1 MLTAPAGCAKLL
13 CGKLRDLVRVLPKLE
28 MPATIID
35 GNELSRIIRAD
46 FKTQVDALTSR
57 GVKPGLAVVIVGDD
71 PASHVYVRNKVK
83 ACANVGMHSEL
94 HAMSANTS
102 QAELLAKIEALNHNP
117 AIHGLLVQLP
127 VPKHIDNK
135 AIIEAIAVEK
145 DVDGFHHANLGA
157 LVVGEPT
164 LQPCTPYGVMKMLD
178 HYHIP
183 IEGQHAVVIGR
194 SNIAGKPMALMLIN
208 RSATVTV
215 CTSKTRDLGAF
226 TRQADILVV
235 ATGKA
240 NMVTSNMVKDGAV
253 VIDIGINRLPDG
265 KLAGDVHFDT
275 VKEKASYITPV
286 PGGVGPMTIT
296 MLLANTIAAATLSS
310 KQQ

>member
-1 MLTAPAGCAKLL
+1 MTAK
-13 CGKLRDLVRVLPKLE
+13 
-28 MPATIID
+28 IID
-35 GNELSRIIRAD
+35 GNELSRLIRAD
-46 FKTQVDALTSR
+46 FKTEVEALKGR
-57 GVKPGLAVVIVGDD
+57 GITPGLAVVIVGDD

-83 ACANVGMHSEL
+83 ACANVGIHSEL
-94 HAMSANTS
+94 HAMPAGIL
-102 QAELLAKIEALNHNP
+102 QAELLAKIHALNNDP
-117 AIHGLLVQLP
+117 AIHGILVQLP

-135 AIIEAIAVEK
+135 AIIKAIAAEK
-145 DVDGFHHANLGA
+145 DVDGFHLANLGA

-164 LQPCTPYGVMKMLD
+164 FQPCTPYGVMRMLD
-178 HYHIP
+178 YHNIP
-183 IEGQHAVVIGR
+183 IEGQHVVVIGR

-215 CTSKTRDLGAF
+215 CTSKTRNLGSI
-226 TRQADILVV
+226 TRLADILVV

-240 NMVTSNMVKDGAV
+240 NMITVDMVKDGAV

-296 MLLANTIAAATLSS
+296 MLLSNTIAAA
-310 KQQ
+310 KQTAKNK

>member
-1 MLTAPAGCAKLL
+1 
-13 CGKLRDLVRVLPKLE
+13 
-28 MPATIID
+28 MPTTIID
-35 GNELSRIIRAD
+35 GNELSRIIRTE
-46 FKTQVDALTSR
+46 FKTAVAALTSQ
-57 GVKPGLAVVIVGDD
+57 GITPGLAVVIVGDD

-94 HAMSANTS
+94 HAMPTETS
-102 QAELLAKIEALNHNP
+102 QAQLLAKIHALNGNP
-117 AIHGLLVQLP
+117 AVHGILVQLP
-127 VPKHIDNK
+127 VPRHIDNK
-135 AIIEAIAVEK
+135 AIIEAIAVDK
-145 DVDGFHHANLGA
+145 DVDGFHHSNLGA

-164 LQPCTPYGVMKMLD
+164 FQPCTPYGVMKMLD

-183 IEGQHAVVIGR
+183 IEGQHAVVVGR

-226 TRQADILVV
+226 TRQADILIV
-235 ATGKA
+235 AIGKA
-240 NMVTSNMVKDGAV
+240 NMVTADMVKDGAV

-265 KLAGDVHFDT
+265 KLAGDVHFET

-296 MLLANTIAAATLSS
+296 MLLSNTLAAAKIAAR
-310 KQQ
+310 KYG

>member
-1 MLTAPAGCAKLL
+1 
-13 CGKLRDLVRVLPKLE
+13 
-28 MPATIID
+28 MPTTIID
-35 GNELSRIIRAD
+35 GNELSRIIRTE
-46 FKTQVDALTSR
+46 FKTAVAALTSQ
-57 GVKPGLAVVIVGDD
+57 GITPGLAVVIVGDD

-94 HAMSANTS
+94 HAMPTETS
-102 QAELLAKIEALNHNP
+102 QAQLLAKIHALNGNP
-117 AIHGLLVQLP
+117 AVHGILVQLP
-127 VPKHIDNK
+127 VPRHIDNK
-135 AIIEAIAVEK
+135 AIIEAIAVDK
-145 DVDGFHHANLGA
+145 DVDGFHHSNLGA

-164 LQPCTPYGVMKMLD
+164 FQPCTPYGVMKMLD

-183 IEGQHAVVIGR
+183 IEGQHAVVVGR

-226 TRQADILVV
+226 TRQADILIV
-235 ATGKA
+235 AIGKA
-240 NMVTSNMVKDGAV
+240 NKVTADMVKDGAV

-265 KLAGDVHFDT
+265 KLAGDVHFET

-296 MLLANTIAAATLSS
+296 MLLSNTLAAAKIAAR
-310 KQQ
+310 KYG

>member
-1 MLTAPAGCAKLL
+1 MTAK
-13 CGKLRDLVRVLPKLE
+13 
-28 MPATIID
+28 IID
-35 GNELSRIIRAD
+35 GNELSRLIRAD
-46 FKTQVDALTSR
+46 FKTEVEALKVRAIT
-57 GVKPGLAVVIVGDD
+57 PGLAVVIVGDD

-94 HAMSANTS
+94 HAMRAATS
-102 QAELLAKIEALNHNP
+102 QAELLAKIQALNNDA
-117 AIHGLLVQLP
+117 AIHGILVQLP

-135 AIIEAIAVEK
+135 AIIKAIAAEK
-145 DVDGFHHANLGA
+145 DVDGFHYANLGA

-164 LQPCTPYGVMKMLD
+164 FQPCTPYGVMKMLY
-178 HYHIP
+178 HYNIP

-215 CTSKTRDLGAF
+215 CTSKTRDLGSI
-226 TRQADILVV
+226 TRLADILVV
-235 ATGKA
+235 AIGKA
-240 NMVTSNMVKDGAV
+240 NMITADMVKIGAV

-296 MLLANTIAAATLSS
+296 MLLANTLTAA
-310 KQQ
+310 KQRDSLAPSIK

>member
-1 MLTAPAGCAKLL
+1 MTAK
-13 CGKLRDLVRVLPKLE
+13 
-28 MPATIID
+28 IID
-35 GNELSRIIRAD
+35 GNELSRLIRAD
-46 FKTQVDALTSR
+46 FKAEVEALKAR
-57 GVKPGLAVVIVGDD
+57 GIMPGLAVVIVGDD

-94 HAMSANTS
+94 HAMPPETS
-102 QAELLAKIEALNHNP
+102 QADLVAKIHMLNSDP
-117 AIHGLLVQLP
+117 AIHGMLVQLP

-135 AIIEAIAVEK
+135 AIIEAIAAEK

-164 LQPCTPYGVMKMLD
+164 FQPCTPYGVMKILD
-178 HYHIP
+178 HHNIP
-183 IEGQHAVVIGR
+183 IEGQHAVVVGR

-215 CTSKTRDLGAF
+215 CTSKTRDLGSI

-240 NMVTSNMVKDGAV
+240 NMVTADMVKDAAV

-265 KLAGDVHFDT
+265 KLAGDVHFDA

-296 MLLANTIAAATLSS
+296 MLLSNTLTAAKRAI
-310 KQQ
+310 K

>member
-1 MLTAPAGCAKLL
+1 MSERFAVNCAFAFDHCSK
-13 CGKLRDLVRVLPKLE
+13 R
-28 MPATIID
+28 MTATIID
-35 GNELSRIIRAD
+35 GNALSQILRAD
-46 FKTQVDALTSR
+46 FKTEVDTLKNQ
-57 GVKPGLAVVIVGDD
+57 GVTPGLAVVIVGDD

-83 ACANVGMHSEL
+83 ACANVGMYSEL
-94 HAMSANTS
+94 IPLPADTS
-102 QAELLAKIEALNHNP
+102 QAELLAKIHALNNNS
-117 AIHGLLVQLP
+117 AIHGILVQLP

-164 LQPCTPYGVMKMLD
+164 FQPCTPYGVMKMLD
-178 HYHIP
+178 HHRIP
-183 IEGQHAVVIGR
+183 IEGQHAVVVGR

-215 CTSKTRDLGAF
+215 CNSKTRDLASI

-240 NMVTSNMVKDGAV
+240 NMVTADMVKDGVV
-253 VIDIGINRLPDG
+253 VIDVGINRLMDG
-265 KLAGDVHFDT
+265 KIAGDVHFET

-296 MLLANTIAAATLSS
+296 MLLSNTIVAAKIAARLN
-310 KQQ
+310 

>member
-1 MLTAPAGCAKLL
+1 
-13 CGKLRDLVRVLPKLE
+13 
-28 MPATIID
+28 MPTTIID
-35 GNELSRIIRAD
+35 GNELSRIIRTE
-46 FKTQVDALTSR
+46 FKTAVAALTSQ
-57 GVKPGLAVVIVGDD
+57 GITPGLAVVIVGDD
-71 PASHVYVRNKVK
+71 PASHVYVRYKVK

-94 HAMSANTS
+94 HAMPTETS
-102 QAELLAKIEALNHNP
+102 QAQLLAKIHALNGNP
-117 AIHGLLVQLP
+117 AVHGILVQLP
-127 VPKHIDNK
+127 VPRHIDNK
-135 AIIEAIAVEK
+135 AIIEAIAVDK
-145 DVDGFHHANLGA
+145 DVDGFHHSNLGA

-164 LQPCTPYGVMKMLD
+164 FQPCTPYGVMKMLD

-183 IEGQHAVVIGR
+183 IEGQHAVVVGR

-226 TRQADILVV
+226 TRQADILIV

-240 NMVTSNMVKDGAV
+240 NMVTADMVKDGAV

-265 KLAGDVHFDT
+265 KLAGDVHFET

-296 MLLANTIAAATLSS
+296 MLLSNTLAAAKIAAR
-310 KQQ
+310 KYG

>member
-1 MLTAPAGCAKLL
+1 
-13 CGKLRDLVRVLPKLE
+13 
-28 MPATIID
+28 MPTTIID
-35 GNELSRIIRAD
+35 GNELSRIIRTE
-46 FKTQVDALTSR
+46 FKTAVAALTSQ
-57 GVKPGLAVVIVGDD
+57 GITPGLAVVIVGDD

-94 HAMSANTS
+94 HAMPTETS
-102 QAELLAKIEALNHNP
+102 QAQLLAKIHALNGNP
-117 AIHGLLVQLP
+117 AVHGILVQLP
-127 VPKHIDNK
+127 VPRHIDNK
-135 AIIEAIAVEK
+135 AIIEAIAVDK
-145 DVDGFHHANLGA
+145 DVDGFHHSNLGA

-164 LQPCTPYGVMKMLD
+164 FQPCTPYGVMKMLD

-183 IEGQHAVVIGR
+183 IEGQHAVVVGR

-226 TRQADILVV
+226 TRQADILIV
-235 ATGKA
+235 AIGKA
-240 NMVTSNMVKDGAV
+240 NMVTAEMVKDGAV

-265 KLAGDVHFDT
+265 KLAGDVHFET

-296 MLLANTIAAATLSS
+296 MLLSNTLAAAKIAAR
-310 KQQ
+310 KYG

>member
-1 MLTAPAGCAKLL
+1 MS
-13 CGKLRDLVRVLPKLE
+13 
-28 MPATIID
+28 ATIID
-35 GNELSRIIRAD
+35 GNALSQLLRAD
-46 FKTQVDALTSR
+46 FKTEVDALKNR
-57 GVKPGLAVVIVGDD
+57 GITPGLAVVIVGDD
-71 PASHVYVRNKVK
+71 PASHVYVRYKVK
-83 ACANVGMHSEL
+83 ACANIGMHSEL
-94 HAMSANTS
+94 HPMAAETS
-102 QAELLAKIEALNHNP
+102 QPELLAKIDALNKNP
-117 AIHGLLVQLP
+117 AIHGILVQLP

-164 LQPCTPYGVMKMLD
+164 FQPCTPYGVMKMLE
-178 HYHIP
+178 HHNIP
-183 IEGQHAVVIGR
+183 IEGQHAVVVGR

-215 CTSKTRDLGAF
+215 CTSKTRDLGSI

-240 NMVTSNMVKDGAV
+240 NMISAGMVKDGAV
-253 VIDIGINRLPDG
+253 VIDVGINRLPDG
-265 KLAGDVHFDT
+265 KLAGDVHFES

-296 MLLANTIAAATLSS
+296 MLLSNTIAAAKLFG
-310 KQQ
+310 KKYG

>member
-1 MLTAPAGCAKLL
+1 MT
-13 CGKLRDLVRVLPKLE
+13 
-28 MPATIID
+28 ATIID
-35 GNELSRIIRAD
+35 GNALSQVLRAD
-46 FKTQVDALTSR
+46 FKNEVEMLKIR
-57 GVKPGLAVVIVGDD
+57 GVTPGLAVIIVGDD

-83 ACANVGMHSEL
+83 ACANIGIRSEL
-94 HAMSANTS
+94 HGMPADAS
-102 QAELLAKIEALNHNP
+102 QAELLAKIHALNNNS

-135 AIIEAIAVEK
+135 AIIEAIAAEK

-164 LQPCTPYGVMKMLD
+164 FQPCTPYGVMKMLD
-178 HYHIP
+178 HHHIP
-183 IEGQHAVVIGR
+183 IEGQHAVVVGR

-208 RSATVTV
+208 RSATTTV
-215 CTSKTRDLGAF
+215 CTSKTRDLGSI

-240 NMVTSNMVKDGAV
+240 NMISAHMVNEGAV

-286 PGGVGPMTIT
+286 RGGDIARATRRER
-296 MLLANTIAAATLSS
+296 ANPDA
-310 KQQ
+310 

>member
-1 MLTAPAGCAKLL
+1 MT
-13 CGKLRDLVRVLPKLE
+13 
-28 MPATIID
+28 ATIID
-35 GNELSRIIRAD
+35 GNALSQVLRAD
-46 FKTQVDALTSR
+46 FKNEVETLKMR
-57 GVKPGLAVVIVGDD
+57 GVTPGLAVIIVGDD

-83 ACANVGMHSEL
+83 ACANIGMHSEL
-94 HAMSANTS
+94 HGMPADIS
-102 QAELLAKIEALNHNP
+102 QAELLAKIHALNNNS

-135 AIIEAIAVEK
+135 AIIEAIAAEK

-164 LQPCTPYGVMKMLD
+164 FQPCTPYGVMKMLD
-178 HYHIP
+178 HHNIP
-183 IEGQHAVVIGR
+183 IEGQHAVVVGR

-208 RSATVTV
+208 RSATTTV
-215 CTSKTRDLGAF
+215 CTSKTRDLGSI

-240 NMVTSNMVKDGAV
+240 NMISVDMVKEGAV

-265 KLAGDVHFDT
+265 KLAGDVHFES
-275 VKEKASYITPV
+275 VKEKASHITPV

-296 MLLANTIAAATLSS
+296 MLLSNTIAAAKLSS
-310 KQQ
+310 NRR

>member
-1 MLTAPAGCAKLL
+1 MTAK
-13 CGKLRDLVRVLPKLE
+13 
-28 MPATIID
+28 IID
-35 GNELSRIIRAD
+35 GNELSRLIRAD
-46 FKTQVDALTSR
+46 FKSEVEALKTR
-57 GVKPGLAVVIVGDD
+57 DIVPGLAVVIVGDD

-94 HAMSANTS
+94 HAMPAETTQSA
-102 QAELLAKIEALNHNP
+102 LLAKIHALNNDP
-117 AIHGLLVQLP
+117 AVHGILVQLP

-164 LQPCTPYGVMKMLD
+164 FQPCTPYGVMKMLD
-178 HYHIP
+178 HHNIP
-183 IEGQHAVVIGR
+183 IEGQHAVVVGR

-208 RSATVTV
+208 RSATVTI
-215 CTSKTRDLGAF
+215 CTSKTRDLGSI

-240 NMVTSNMVKDGAV
+240 NMITADMVKEGAV

-265 KLAGDVHFDT
+265 KLAGDVHFET

-296 MLLANTIAAATLSS
+296 MLLSNTLTAAKRLI
-310 KQQ
+310 K

>member
-1 MLTAPAGCAKLL
+1 MT
-13 CGKLRDLVRVLPKLE
+13 
-28 MPATIID
+28 ATIID
-35 GNELSRIIRAD
+35 GNALSHILRAD
-46 FKTQVDALTSR
+46 FSSEVDTLKGR
-57 GVKPGLAVVIVGDD
+57 GITPGLAVVIVGDD
-71 PASHVYVRNKVK
+71 PASHVYVRYKVK

-94 HAMSANTS
+94 HAMSAETS
-102 QAELLAKIEALNHNP
+102 QAELLAKIHALNENS
-117 AIHGLLVQLP
+117 AIHGILVQLP

-164 LQPCTPYGVMKMLD
+164 FQPCTPYGVMKMLE
-178 HYHIP
+178 HHNIP
-183 IEGQHAVVIGR
+183 IEGQHAVVVGR

-215 CTSKTRDLGAF
+215 CTSKTRDLGSI

-240 NMVTSNMVKDGAV
+240 NMISAEMVKEGAV

-265 KLAGDVHFDT
+265 KLAGDVHFES

-296 MLLANTIAAATLSS
+296 MLLSNTITAAMLLT
-310 KQQ
+310 KKN

>member
-1 MLTAPAGCAKLL
+1 MTAK
-13 CGKLRDLVRVLPKLE
+13 
-28 MPATIID
+28 IID
-35 GNELSRIIRAD
+35 GNELSRLIRAD
-46 FKTQVDALTSR
+46 FKTEVDALKAR
-57 GVKPGLAVVIVGDD
+57 GVVPGLAVVIVGDD

-94 HAMSANTS
+94 HAMPADTTQSA
-102 QAELLAKIEALNHNP
+102 LLAKIHVLNNDP
-117 AIHGLLVQLP
+117 AIHGILVQLP

-164 LQPCTPYGVMKMLD
+164 FQPCTPYGVMKMLD
-178 HYHIP
+178 HHNIP

-215 CTSKTRDLGAF
+215 CTSKTRDLGAI

-240 NMVTSNMVKDGAV
+240 NMVTADMVKDGAV

-296 MLLANTIAAATLSS
+296 MLLSNTLTAAKRSI
-310 KQQ
+310 K

>member
-1 MLTAPAGCAKLL
+1 
-13 CGKLRDLVRVLPKLE
+13 
-28 MPATIID
+28 MPTTIID
-35 GNELSRIIRAD
+35 GNELSRIIRTE
-46 FKTQVDALTSR
+46 FKTAVAALTSE
-57 GVKPGLAVVIVGDD
+57 GITPGLAVVIVGDD
-71 PASHVYVRNKVK
+71 PASHVYVRYKVK

-94 HAMSANTS
+94 HAMPTETS
-102 QAELLAKIEALNHNP
+102 QAQLLAKIHALNGNP
-117 AIHGLLVQLP
+117 AVHGILVQLP
-127 VPKHIDNK
+127 VPRHIDNK
-135 AIIEAIAVEK
+135 AIIEAIAVDK
-145 DVDGFHHANLGA
+145 DVDGFHHSNLGA

-164 LQPCTPYGVMKMLD
+164 FQPCTPYGVMKMLD

-183 IEGQHAVVIGR
+183 IEGQHAVVVGR

-226 TRQADILVV
+226 TRQADILIV

-240 NMVTSNMVKDGAV
+240 NMVTADMVKDGAV

-265 KLAGDVHFDT
+265 KLAGDVHFET

-296 MLLANTIAAATLSS
+296 MLLSNTLAAA
-310 KQQ
+310 KFAARKYG

>member
-1 MLTAPAGCAKLL
+1 MT
-13 CGKLRDLVRVLPKLE
+13 
-28 MPATIID
+28 ATIID
-35 GNELSRIIRAD
+35 GNALSALLRAD
-46 FKTQVDALTSR
+46 MKTEVDALKAR
-57 GVKPGLAVVIVGDD
+57 GITPGLAVIIVGED

-94 HAMSANTS
+94 HGMPAESS
-102 QAELLAKIEALNHNP
+102 QAELLAKIGALNDNP
-117 AIHGLLVQLP
+117 AIHGILVQLP

-135 AIIEAIAVEK
+135 AIIAAIAAQK

-157 LVVGEPT
+157 LVVGEPIF
-164 LQPCTPYGVMKMLD
+164 QPCTPYGVMKMLD
-178 HYHIP
+178 HHNIP
-183 IEGQHAVVIGR
+183 IEGQHAVVVGR

-215 CTSKTRDLGAF
+215 CTSKTRDLGSF

-240 NMVTSNMVKDGAV
+240 NLITADMVKDAAV

-265 KLAGDVHFDT
+265 KLAGDVHFET
-275 VKEKASYITPV
+275 VKEKASFITPV

-296 MLLANTIAAATLSS
+296 MLLSNTLAAARRVV
-310 KQQ
+310 K

>member
-1 MLTAPAGCAKLL
+1 MTAI
-13 CGKLRDLVRVLPKLE
+13 
-28 MPATIID
+28 IID

-46 FKTQVDALTSR
+46 FKTEVDTLKAR
-57 GVKPGLAVVIVGDD
+57 GITPGLAVIVVGED
-71 PASHVYVRNKVK
+71 PASHVYVRHKVK
-83 ACANVGMHSEL
+83 ACANIGMHSEL
-94 HAMSANTS
+94 HALPVTTS
-102 QAELLAKIEALNHNP
+102 RVELLAKIEALNHNP

-127 VPKHIDNK
+127 LPKHIDNK
-135 AIIEAIAVEK
+135 SVIEAISAKK

-164 LQPCTPYGVMKMLD
+164 FQPCTPYGVMKMLD
-178 HYHIP
+178 YHNIP
-183 IEGQHAVVIGR
+183 IEGQHAVVVGR

-208 RSATVTV
+208 RSATTTV
-215 CTSKTRDLGAF
+215 CTSKTRDLGSM

-235 ATGKA
+235 AIGKA
-240 NMVTSNMVKDGAV
+240 NMVTADMVKDGAV

-265 KLAGDVHFDT
+265 KLAGDVHFET

-296 MLLANTIAAATLSS
+296 MLLANTIAAATLFS

>member
-1 MLTAPAGCAKLL
+1 MTAK
-13 CGKLRDLVRVLPKLE
+13 
-28 MPATIID
+28 IID
-35 GNELSRIIRAD
+35 GNELSRLIRAD
-46 FKTQVDALTSR
+46 FKTEVEALKVR
-57 GVKPGLAVVIVGDD
+57 GITPGLAVVIVGDD

-83 ACANVGMHSEL
+83 ACVNIGMHSEL
-94 HAMSANTS
+94 HVMPAGIL
-102 QAELLAKIEALNHNP
+102 QAELLAKIDALNNHT
-117 AIHGLLVQLP
+117 AIHGILVQLP
-127 VPKHIDNK
+127 VPKHIDNR
-135 AIIEAIAVEK
+135 AIIKTIAAEK
-145 DVDGFHHANLGA
+145 DVDGFHYANLGA

-164 LQPCTPYGVMKMLD
+164 FQPCTPYGVMKMLD
-178 HYHIP
+178 YHNIP

-194 SNIAGKPMALMLIN
+194 SNIAGKPIALMLIN

-215 CTSKTRDLGAF
+215 CMSKTRDLRSI
-226 TRQADILVV
+226 TRLADILVV

-240 NMVTSNMVKDGAV
+240 NMITADMVKDGAV

-296 MLLANTIAAATLSS
+296 MLLSNTIAAA
-310 KQQ
+310 KQALKNR

>member
-1 MLTAPAGCAKLL
+1 
-13 CGKLRDLVRVLPKLE
+13 
-28 MPATIID
+28 MPTTIID
-35 GNELSRIIRAD
+35 GNELSRIIRKE
-46 FKTQVDALTSR
+46 FKTAVAALTSQ
-57 GVKPGLAVVIVGDD
+57 GITPGLAVVIVGDD
-71 PASHVYVRNKVK
+71 PASHVYVRYKVK

-94 HAMSANTS
+94 HAMPTETS
-102 QAELLAKIEALNHNP
+102 QAQLLAKIHALNGNP
-117 AIHGLLVQLP
+117 AVHGILVQLP
-127 VPKHIDNK
+127 VPRHIDNK
-135 AIIEAIAVEK
+135 AIIEAIAVDK
-145 DVDGFHHANLGA
+145 DVDGFHHSNLGA

-164 LQPCTPYGVMKMLD
+164 FQPCTPYGVMKMLD

-183 IEGQHAVVIGR
+183 IEGQHAVVVGR

-226 TRQADILVV
+226 TRQADILIV

-240 NMVTSNMVKDGAV
+240 NMVTADMVKDGAV

-265 KLAGDVHFDT
+265 KLAGDVHFET

-296 MLLANTIAAATLSS
+296 MLLSNTLAAAKIAAR
-310 KQQ
+310 KYG

>member
-1 MLTAPAGCAKLL
+1 
-13 CGKLRDLVRVLPKLE
+13 
-28 MPATIID
+28 MPTTIID
-35 GNELSRIIRAD
+35 GNELSRIIRAE
-46 FKTQVDALTSR
+46 FKTAVAALTSQ
-57 GVKPGLAVVIVGDD
+57 GITPGLAVVIVGDD

-83 ACANVGMHSEL
+83 ACANIGMHSEL
-94 HAMSANTS
+94 HAMPTETS
-102 QAELLAKIEALNHNP
+102 QAQLLAKIHALNGNP
-117 AIHGLLVQLP
+117 AVHGILVQLP
-127 VPKHIDNK
+127 VPRHIDNK
-135 AIIEAIAVEK
+135 AIIEAIAVDK
-145 DVDGFHHANLGA
+145 DVDGFHHSNLGA

-164 LQPCTPYGVMKMLD
+164 FQPCTPYGVMKMLD

-183 IEGQHAVVIGR
+183 IEGQHAVVVGR

-226 TRQADILVV
+226 TRQADILIV
-235 ATGKA
+235 AIGKA
-240 NMVTSNMVKDGAV
+240 NMVTADMVKDGAV

-265 KLAGDVHFDT
+265 KLAGDVHFET

-296 MLLANTIAAATLSS
+296 MLLSNTLAAAKIAAR
-310 KQQ
+310 KYG

>member
-1 MLTAPAGCAKLL
+1 
-13 CGKLRDLVRVLPKLE
+13 
-28 MPATIID
+28 MPTTIID
-35 GNELSRIIRAD
+35 GNELSRIIRTE
-46 FKTQVDALTSR
+46 FKTAVAALTSQ
-57 GVKPGLAVVIVGDD
+57 GITPGLAVVIVGDD
-71 PASHVYVRNKVK
+71 PASHVYVRYKVK

-94 HAMSANTS
+94 HAMPTETS
-102 QAELLAKIEALNHNP
+102 QAQLLAKIHALNGNP
-117 AIHGLLVQLP
+117 AVHGILVQLP
-127 VPKHIDNK
+127 VPRHIDNK
-135 AIIEAIAVEK
+135 AIIEAIAVDK
-145 DVDGFHHANLGA
+145 DVDGFHHSNLGA

-164 LQPCTPYGVMKMLD
+164 FQPCTPYGVMKMLD

-183 IEGQHAVVIGR
+183 IEGQHAVVVGR

-226 TRQADILVV
+226 TRQADILIV
-235 ATGKA
+235 AIGKA
-240 NMVTSNMVKDGAV
+240 NMVTADMVKDGAV

-265 KLAGDVHFDT
+265 KLAGDVHFET

-296 MLLANTIAAATLSS
+296 MLLSNTIAAA
-310 KQQ
+310 KIAARKYG